1 MKLTKQQV
9 DALTFKIYN
18 EIRSEV
24 IKYNDTLQTEEK
36 FIKWRKSNKD
46 IEEILTDAIIACS
59 NIVNNP
65 QYEPISTYHFETI
78 AKYDLKDIEYN
89 MKRIFEKTLI
99 LKDYPTETMLKNDI
113 ILSTIECDNLD
124 DIIET
129 IKKKYA

>member
-9 DALTFKIYN
+9 DALAFKIYN

-46 IEEILTDAIIACS
+46 IEEILTDTIIACS
-59 NIVNNP
+59 NMVNNP
-65 QYEPISTYHFETI
+65 QYKSISNYHFEAI

-113 ILSTIECDNLD
+113 ILSTIECDKLD

>member
-9 DALTFKIYN
+9 DALAFKIYN

-46 IEEILTDAIIACS
+46 IEETLEEAIFVCS
-59 NIVNNP
+59 NMVNNP
-65 QYEPISTYHFETI
+65 QYAPIITYHFEAI

-129 IKKKYA
+129 IKKKYI

>member
-1 MKLTKQQV
+1 MKLTKQQI
-9 DALTFKIYN
+9 DALAFKIHN

-59 NIVNNP
+59 NMVHNP
-65 QYEPISTYHFETI
+65 QYKPISNYHFEAI
-78 AKYDLKDIEYN
+78 AKYDLEDIEDK
-89 MKRIFEKTLI
+89 MKRIFGKSI
-99 LKDYPTETMLKNDI
+99 ALKNYPTETMLKNDI

>member
-9 DALTFKIYN
+9 DALAFKIYN

-46 IEEILTDAIIACS
+46 IEDTLKDAIIACS
-59 NIVNNP
+59 NVVNNP
-65 QYEPISTYHFETI
+65 QYEPIINYHFKTI

-89 MKRIFEKTLI
+89 MKRIFGKSI
-99 LKDYPTETMLKNDI
+99 ALKDYPTETMLKNDI

-129 IKKKYA
+129 IKKKYI